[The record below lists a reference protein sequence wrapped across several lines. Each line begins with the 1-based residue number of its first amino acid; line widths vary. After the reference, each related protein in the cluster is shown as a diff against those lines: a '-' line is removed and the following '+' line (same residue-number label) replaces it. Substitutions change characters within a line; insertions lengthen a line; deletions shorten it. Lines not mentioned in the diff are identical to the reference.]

1 MKKIFSTKW
10 NTNIKSKKGVGRRNL
25 KPMNGVWP
33 PAREEM
39 ASFQRTKERQED
51 RCSLNIYY
59 VRHII
64 QGTAPVSKLHNFS
77 CVGKRMQPSPTGKGE
92 KCCTVHGLTRKI
104 HNVQPNLQSPI
115 LSAACVD

>member
-1 MKKIFSTKW
+1 MEL
-10 NTNIKSKKGVGRRNL
+10 NTNIKSKKGLGRRNL
-25 KPMNGVWP
+25 KPMNGAWP
-33 PAREEM
+33 PARREM
-39 ASFQRTKERQED
+39 ARFQRTKEREED

-59 VRHII
+59 VRNTT
-64 QGTAPVSKLHNFS
+64 QGTAPA
-77 CVGKRMQPSPTGKGE
+77 CVGKRMQPSPTGKGG

>member
-1 MKKIFSTKW
+1 MKW
-10 NTNIKSKKGVGRRNL
+10 NTNIKSKKRMGRQNL
-25 KPMNGVWP
+25 KPMNGVP
-33 PAREEM
+33 PAREEV

-59 VRHII
+59 VRHTI
-64 QGTAPVSKLHNFS
+64 QGSAPA